1 MPTAAIALL
10 LGSVLAV
17 AAGDPRYVDDFDFI
31 RTTVAQ
37 KGAAVHVRKLDW
49 KAICDR
55 FEPRFTVATSDADHV
70 KNVMELLAT
79 LGDAHTG
86 ITRSSVP
93 WDDLPRKFDGIFG
106 GGMWW
111 RYDAGKFVVAGYE
124 GSVDRAR
131 VPPLGSALIEI
142 GHEPAWIALGR
153 DHARLTRWFG
163 TSSDHSLYASL
174 GNALLPTR
182 GANVAHVLVA
192 TPDGKAK
199 DFELMR
205 FAPNGKAFDPSR
217 ALLAPGIE
225 WQEGAVSG
233 FVEHRSGKRIGVLAI
248 TGGMDAATVTKFHV
262 AFDRLKEMDALV
274 LDARNAGGGGDAAAW
289 EMAGRLY
296 PKGEDNGLH
305 GRIEPSGSWQ
315 FAGPVVFLQDASM
328 VSSAETLT
336 WAVNERGRCV
346 SIGRATGGWGI
357 IPNGFKCPSGLVDFR
372 LGVNARPTPVKRV
385 QTEGVGWPAD
395 VQTPPFFVWSEPKA
409 KDQASALDPTLDLGL
424 DVAGLMACGADR
436 EDVRTSFR
444 ALFDGKCDEFAKSLS
459 KSAKAAPW
467 FDAAKAAAH
476 RKDEIKSEV
485 EQEIALIAGDEVRS
499 PDVLSSAARFPT
511 AAARAK
517 AAGFAKLADQWK
529 AALDA
534 RKAEPAAQK
543 ALLEMMGEAEM
554 LDATQ
559 RKAFLAKHGK
569 ARVAGVVRD

>member
-1 MPTAAIALL
+1 MPTAAVALL
-10 LGSVLAV
+10 LGSALAV
-17 AAGDPRYVDDFDFI
+17 AAGDPRYVDDFEFI
-31 RTTVAQ
+31 RSTVAQ

-55 FEPRFTVATSDADHV
+55 FEPRFASAASDAEHV

-86 ITRSSVP
+86 VTRSAVA
-93 WDDLPRKFDGIFG
+93 WDDLPRKFDGIFAG
-106 GGMWW
+106 GLWW
-111 RYDAGKFVVAGYE
+111 REDAGKFVVAGFE
-124 GSVDRAR
+124 ASVDRTR

-174 GNALLPTR
+174 GNALLPYR

-205 FAPNGKAFDPSR
+205 FAQSGKAFDPSR
-217 ALLAPGIE
+217 ALLAPGLA

-233 FVEHRSGKRIGVLAI
+233 FVEHRSGKRIGVLVI
-248 TGGMDAATVTKFHV
+248 TGGMDAATVTKVHT
-262 AFDRLKEMDALV
+262 AFDRLKDMDALV
-274 LDARNAGGGGDAAAW
+274 LDARHAGGGGDAAAW
-289 EMAGRLY
+289 EIAGRLY
-296 PKGEDNGLH
+296 PEGEDNGLH

-328 VSSAETLT
+328 VSSAETLA
-336 WAVNERGRCV
+336 WAVTERGRCV

-395 VQTPPFFVWSEPKA
+395 VTTPPTFTWREPKS
-409 KDQASALDPTLDLGL
+409 KDAQEALDPTVDLGL
-424 DVAGLMACGADR
+424 DVAALMACGIGRDDAR
-436 EDVRTSFR
+436 NSFR
-444 ALFDGKCDEFAKSLS
+444 ALFDGKCDEFAKALA
-459 KSAKAAPW
+459 KSAKATPW
-467 FDAAKAAAH
+467 FDAPRAAAR

-485 EQEIALIAGDEVRS
+485 EQEIALIVGDEVRS
-499 PDVLSSAARFPT
+499 PDVLSSATRYPAGS
-511 AAARAK
+511 ARAK
-517 AAGFAKLADQWK
+517 AAGFAKLADAWK

-543 ALLEMMGEAEM
+543 ALLETMGEAEK

-559 RKAFLAKHGK
+559 KKAFLAKHGK
-569 ARVAGVVRD
+569 TRVGAVVR